1 MARDN
6 WTPPKYFMSIVGVL
20 LDISY
25 ALLSARKDDGQN
37 LYSVPLVKLEKMKR
51 RFESGNPG
59 LWGYKGEMNMG
70 KIDELYRE

>member
-25 ALLSARKDDGQN
+25 ALLSARKDDG
-37 LYSVPLVKLEKMKR
+37 
-51 RFESGNPG
+51 
-59 LWGYKGEMNMG
+59 
-70 KIDELYRE
+70 